1 MNRCHA
7 NKSGQRRGAFTLV
20 ELLAVIAIIGV
31 LVALL
36 VPAVQMA
43 RESARRSACSNNGKQ
58 LGLAIHNFLNVKKRF
73 PRMAD
78 DEAIN
83 RKIAD
88 SYNGWILA
96 ILPYLEETQRYNS
109 WGAGATQA
117 NSLEKGRIEAIQ
129 CPSSL
134 PFASAL
140 VSSANPFSNWGGI
153 HGVNTPNT
161 SNNGDNGILASSA
174 GGPSVTPDG
183 VLDGLSNTAL
193 LGEIATHDKATKKF
207 FFSSDQTG
215 SPGTM
220 TRKDCLDRTTFHA
233 DSYGHGLRPFYSS
246 STRVNMSYIPN
257 SRACDG
263 DYNNN
268 WNNGTCVAS
277 WHPNGAHVVMGD
289 GGVKFVD
296 ENVDCGSVG
305 GDSWAVKPHA
315 VRSTANPKGVWGAIA
330 TRAAGDVG
338 KLD

>member
-7 NKSGQRRGAFTLV
+7 NKSGRRRGAFTLV

-58 LGLAIHNFLNVKKRF
+58 LGLAIHNFLNVNKRF
-73 PRMAD
+73 PRMID

-83 RKIAD
+83 RKVAD
-88 SYNGWILA
+88 SFNNWILA

-117 NSLEKGRIEAIQ
+117 NSLEKGPIQAIE
-129 CPSSL
+129 CPSSKAAAISVGYSGKTL
-134 PFASAL
+134 
-140 VSSANPFSNWGGI
+140 SNWGGV
-153 HGVNTPNT
+153 HGVNPTNYA
-161 SNNGDNGILASSA
+161 GDNGILASTA
-174 GGPSVTPDG
+174 KGPSVTPDG

-220 TRKDCLDRTTFHA
+220 TRKDCLNRTTFGHE
-233 DSYGHGLRPFYSS
+233 DSKGHGLRPFYSS

-268 WNNGTCVAS
+268 WNPGTCVAS

-289 GGVKFVD
+289 GGVKFVN